1 MGEEM
6 IKVAADFSA
15 WNAIM
20 SAGLVVKIVFL
31 LLVGMSI
38 LSWLIIFKKR
48 QVFKSIF
55 SSDSNFQKDFS
66 DANTMDEIA
75 DKTTL
80 YKNSAVFYVF
90 LIGFKEIKKIK
101 GAEKQNTGFLTKGET
116 LERTLKN
123 SAEEKIMEAEKG
135 LAFLATTGSTAPF
148 IGLFG
153 TVWGIMSSFQKIGLM
168 KSASLAVVAPGI
180 SEALIAT
187 AVGLAA
193 AIPATIAYNY
203 YLGKIKK
210 LEHDLNSFTN
220 DLVNIA
226 ERNFF

>member
-1 MGEEM
+1 MGEEA
-6 IKVAADFSA
+6 VRLATDFSA
-15 WNAIM
+15 WHAIM
-20 SAGLVVKIVFL
+20 SAGLVVKVTFL
-31 LLVGMSI
+31 LLVAMSI
-38 LSWLIIFKKR
+38 FSWLIIFKKR
-48 QVFKSIF
+48 RLFKSMFI
-55 SSDSNFQKDFS
+55 SNSDFQGDFL
-66 DANTMDEIA
+66 DTPTMDMIV
-75 DKTTL
+75 DDITK
-80 YKNSAVFYVF
+80 YKNSSMFYVF
-90 LIGFKEIKKIK
+90 LTGFKEIKKIK
-101 GAEKQNTGFLTKGET
+101 SAEKQNNGFLTKGET
-116 LERTLKN
+116 LERAIKN
-123 SAEEKIMEAEKG
+123 SVEERLMNAEKG
-135 LAFLATTGSTAPF
+135 LGFLATTGSTAPF

-193 AIPATIAYNY
+193 AIPATIAYNH

-210 LEHDLNSFTN
+210 LEHDLNSFAN